1 MSTCCIEILSGLP
14 PATAFVTLAHE
25 YGAAFADSSL

>member
-1 MSTCCIEILSGLP
+1 MSTCCTEILSGLP
-14 PATAFVTLAHE
+14 AIAFVTLAHE